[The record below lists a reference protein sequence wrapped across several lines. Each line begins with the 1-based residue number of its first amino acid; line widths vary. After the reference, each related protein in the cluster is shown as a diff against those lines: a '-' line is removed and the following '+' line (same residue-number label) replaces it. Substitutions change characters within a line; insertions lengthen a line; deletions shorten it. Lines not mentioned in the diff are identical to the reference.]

1 VAARSYAT
9 GSSAVEYI
17 KHWLK
22 SSLTLLIQTIQAVMP
37 AAAAAGSPAAHTA
50 DSCAAAGSSAVEYKI
65 FWISSTTALTCIPQV
80 CQYVYFCTR
89 KASKLSTSV
98 FSFVWHEISM
108 SRSFPK

>member
-1 VAARSYAT
+1 VASRSYAT
-9 GSSAVEYI
+9 GSSAAEYV
-17 KHWLK
+17 KHRLK
-22 SSLTLLIQTIQAVMP
+22 SSLTLLIQAVMP
-37 AAAAAGSPAAHTA
+37 ATAAAGSPAAHTA

-80 CQYVYFCTR
+80 CQYVYYCTG